1 MSTHSQPA
9 VRAYLARV
17 RTALSDLPEAE
28 IDEIVDDV
36 RPHLAEIAE
45 GLGERASVA
54 AMTEELGTPESYAA
68 EVRAAGEYPPAPPAK
83 GDGRELDAGRVN
95 ARMALYGMV
104 LGAVIAVFS
113 GGLAAANLDH
123 EPLMLL
129 LLAAPLVGMSVFYL
143 KTRGTAVLGAL
154 PEVRAI
160 TALGRGDD
168 TASVVRRLRAAGP
181 VWWVLAAIML
191 VYLGLVLMFNDGGTA
206 ALLGLLVLAGVV
218 LWAGPR
224 SVRDRALVAVTL
236 PLSGFVLG
244 AALGLAGT
252 LIEATRYSTA
262 AVERETYSV
271 NEGPN
276 GEPLLRYGD
285 QDVSNL
291 YVFDSEGAPLT
302 DVFLYTEDGRPLTVP
317 RHGCDPTTR
326 ERIRTGEDN
335 RFPRPRIEQG
345 GYDDYGVPNGY
356 NAHQPFCREVTEVPF
371 TAAIPEPR

>member
-17 RTALSDLPEAE
+17 RTALSDLPDAE

-83 GDGRELDAGRVN
+83 GAGRAVESGRAV
-95 ARMALYGMV
+95 ARMALYGML
-104 LGAVIAVFS
+104 LGAVIAAFA
-113 GGLAAANLDH
+113 GGGAAASLDS
-123 EPLMLL
+123 EPLLLL
-129 LLAAPLVGMSVFYL
+129 LLAAPTVAMSVAYL
-143 KTRGTAVLGAL
+143 VTRGTAAIAAL
-154 PEVRAI
+154 PEVRAV
-160 TALGRGDD
+160 TAAGRGDKM
-168 TASVVRRLRAAGP
+168 APAVRWLRTAGP
-181 VWWVLAAIML
+181 VWWVLAAIGL
-191 VYLGLVLMFNDGGTA
+191 VYLGIVLVVKNGSA
-206 ALLGLLVLAGVV
+206 VALLGLLVLAGLL
-218 LWAGPR
+218 LWAGPK
-224 SVRDRALVAVTL
+224 SGRDRALVAVTL
-236 PLSGFVLG
+236 PLSAFVLG
-244 AALGLAGT
+244 AGLGLAGS
-252 LIEATRYSTA
+252 LIETTRFSELRA
-262 AVERETYSV
+262 EQVPTYYPQ
-271 NEGPN
+271 GPN

-285 QDVSNL
+285 QDIDNL

-302 DVFLYTEDGRPLTVP
+302 DVFLYTEDGRPLVVP
-317 RHGCDPTTR
+317 RHGCDPTTQ

-335 RFPRPRIEQG
+335 RFPRPHIEQG

-371 TAAIPEPR
+371 TAAIPVPR